1 MANKALKA
9 RYSSC
14 TSVHTL
20 QHQGALP
27 AHTACMTVTGAKV
40 YDFLTPM
47 HVWELDTPFGRIT
60 RRLYY
65 GTEEILKPKPSFE
78 ELVPNIGTI
87 FVGIITHRQRSCG
100 NVFTGVCRSATR
112 GRGEGRVSQVPG
124 HFRGYGISGSMSLPG
139 GRVSGGGG
147 VEAPSA
153 VVRILLECF
162 LVFC

>member
-14 TSVHTL
+14 ASVHTL
-20 QHQGALP
+20 QRQGALP

-65 GTEEILKPKPSFE
+65 GTEEILKPKPSFD
-78 ELVPNIGTI
+78 ELVPNIGTT
-87 FVGIITHRQRSCG
+87 FVGILFVKILPKSVSKIIFFEFCFTTTLFSAVLSGLSIYFTVITDKSIL
-100 NVFTGVCRSATR
+100 V
-112 GRGEGRVSQVPG
+112 
-124 HFRGYGISGSMSLPG
+124 ISLPKIC
-139 GRVSGGGG
+139 VLSM
-147 VEAPSA
+147 A
-153 VVRILLECF
+153 VTF
-162 LVFC
+162 AH